1 MQIPELGKST
11 EEIFEFLKIA
21 KSHDQKWDDG
31 RMYAYVYDPGDDVME
46 IGKQAYLAY
55 MVENGLDP
63 TTFPS
68 LLKLETDVVR
78 AIVTLLRGDENV
90 VGNVTT
96 GGTESIL
103 LAMKTARDWA
113 RFHKPEIAEPEIIIC
128 QTAHHAFHK
137 AAQYFG
143 LKVVMTPFNPVS
155 FRADVDAMRA
165 AITTNT
171 ILLVGSAPAY
181 SQGVVDPIPQIAAL
195 AKERGLLCHVDG
207 CVGGIHLSFMR
218 KLGYDVPPFDWTV
231 PGVTSISTDLHKF
244 GYCPK
249 QASVVMYRSKE
260 LRRFQIFTS
269 TRTTCYT
276 LINPTILSTK
286 TGGPLAGAWAVLN
299 YLGEE
304 GYKKIV
310 RAVQEAAER
319 MMAGVSAIPELKV
332 MVKPDMCLFAFTSDT
347 LDMFQLT
354 DAMLAK
360 GFTVQSQFAKPGAPR
375 NIHISV
381 QYSAVKNVDAFLA
394 ALHQSVEEV
403 KQLPP
408 IDVQGMKAQLNALLA
423 DNDPALFEKAAALVG
438 IQGQGLPPGMAL
450 ISTLLESM
458 SDDVQ
463 SQFLIDYF
471 NNLYA

>member
-1 MQIPELGKST
+1 MQIPEKGKSP

-21 KSHDQKWDDG
+21 KSHDLKWDDG
-31 RMYAYVYDPGDDVME
+31 RMYAYVYDPGKDVME
-46 IGKQAYLAY
+46 VGKQAYMAY

-68 LLKLETDVVR
+68 LLKLETDVTR
-78 AIVTLLRGDENV
+78 AVINLLHGDENM
-90 VGNVTT
+90 VGNITT

-103 LAMKTARDWA
+103 LALKTARDWA
-113 RFHKPEIAEPEIIIC
+113 KFHKPEITEPEIVIC

-143 LKVVMTPFNPVS
+143 LKVVMTPFDAVT

-165 AITTNT
+165 AITQNT

-181 SQGVVDPIPQIAAL
+181 SQGVVDPIPEIAAL
-195 AKERGLLCHVDG
+195 AQERGLLCHVDA
-207 CVGGIHLSFMR
+207 CVGGIHLSIMR
-218 KLGYDVPPFDWTV
+218 KLGYDVPSFDWAV

-310 RAVQEAAER
+310 SEVQDATER
-319 MMAGVSAIPELKV
+319 MMAGVDAIPELKV

-360 GFTVQSQFAKPGAPR
+360 GFTVQSQFAKPAAPR

-381 QYSAVKNVDAFLA
+381 QYSAVDNVDAFLA
-394 ALHQSVEEV
+394 ALRESVEEV

-408 IDVQGMKAQLNALLA
+408 IDVAGMKAQLGAMLA
-423 DNDPALFEKAAALVG
+423 SNDPDIFQKAAAMVG
-438 IQGQGLPPGMAL
+438 IQGNSLPPGMAM

-458 SDDVQ
+458 PDDVQ
-463 SQFLIDYF
+463 SQFLIEYF
-471 NNLYA
+471 NDLYA

>member
-1 MQIPELGKST
+1 MQIPEKGKSP

-21 KSHDQKWDDG
+21 KSHDLKWDDG
-31 RMYAYVYDPGDDVME
+31 RMYAYVYDPGKDVME
-46 IGKQAYLAY
+46 VGKQAYMAY

-68 LLKLETDVVR
+68 LLKLETDVTR
-78 AIVTLLRGDENV
+78 AVINLLHGDENM
-90 VGNVTT
+90 VGNITT

-103 LAMKTARDWA
+103 LALKTARDWA
-113 RFHKPEIAEPEIIIC
+113 KFHKPEITEPEIVIC

-143 LKVVMTPFNPVS
+143 LKVVMTPFDAVT

-165 AITTNT
+165 AITQNT

-181 SQGVVDPIPQIAAL
+181 SQGVVDPIPEIAAL
-195 AKERGLLCHVDG
+195 AQERGLLCHVDA
-207 CVGGIHLSFMR
+207 CVGGIHLSIMR
-218 KLGYDVPPFDWTV
+218 KLGYDVPSFDWAV

-310 RAVQEAAER
+310 SEVQDATER
-319 MMAGVSAIPELKV
+319 MMAGVDAIPELKV

-360 GFTVQSQFAKPGAPR
+360 GFTVQSQFAKPAAPR

-381 QYSAVKNVDAFLA
+381 QYSAVDNVDAFLA
-394 ALHQSVEEV
+394 ALRESVEEV

-408 IDVQGMKAQLNALLA
+408 IDVAGMKAQLGVMLA
-423 DNDPALFEKAAALVG
+423 SNDPDIFQKAAAMVG
-438 IQGQGLPPGMAL
+438 IQGNSLPPGMAM

-458 SDDVQ
+458 PDDVQ
-463 SQFLIDYF
+463 SQFLIEYF
-471 NNLYA
+471 NDLYA